1 MTMIDFEQASPINTT
16 GEVEESFQRFTHH
29 SPTHMS
35 NTVLSGK
42 RDKHRRIV
50 IGKAGVNAWRRSIMT
65 R

>member
-29 SPTHMS
+29 SPTHVS

-42 RDKHRRIV
+42 KE
-50 IGKAGVNAWRRSIMT
+50 
-65 R
+65 